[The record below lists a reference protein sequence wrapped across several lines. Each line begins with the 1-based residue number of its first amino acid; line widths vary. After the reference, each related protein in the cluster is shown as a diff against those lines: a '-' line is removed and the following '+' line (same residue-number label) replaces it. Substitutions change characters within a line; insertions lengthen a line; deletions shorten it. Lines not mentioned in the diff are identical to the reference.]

1 MFFLNERLKL
11 GLRPNDINGVYM
23 FFKDFTDVLSA
34 LLKTTKRIE
43 MTNILANL
51 FRKSESNNIDKIVY
65 IIQGKLYPDYIG
77 LKIGLAEKL
86 VAKAISNV
94 SGTSLENIEQLTFKF
109 GDIGSAAEQVLQ
121 KKPQTTLFSEPLTVE
136 KVYNSLNQAA
146 KTEGRGGQETKLNIL
161 SGILGESTPNESKF
175 IVRLVVGTLRLGVA
189 DYTILDGLSE
199 AFTGGKENRDP
210 IERAYN
216 ITNNL
221 GLVAKTLAQDGVDA
235 LKNFHVSIGKPIR
248 PMLAERLST
257 AQDVIEKIGGEV
269 SAEYKLDGE
278 RVQIHKEGSK
288 IILFS
293 RRLENITNHFP
304 DVIKNAIDYIIPSK
318 AIVEGE
324 IVAVN
329 TDTGELRPFQE
340 LMHRKRKYE
349 VEKAME
355 MTPTMIFLFD
365 ILLLESDDLTQKPYS
380 MRRNLLEKN
389 VKESTSIKVMPRL
402 MVSTS
407 RELEIFM
414 NQAISDGCEGLVVK
428 DPNST
433 YRAGAREFSWIKL
446 KREYRSELADTLDL
460 VIIGAFYGKGKRA
473 GKYGTYL
480 LAAYDK
486 EKDIFES
493 ISKVGTGFTD
503 EDLEKFQ
510 VLLDQYKLSHK
521 HSRVNSKINP
531 DIWFLPQIVIEVA
544 ASEITLSPIYTVG
557 YGVFKDAGL
566 ALRFPKFT
574 GKIRDDK
581 GPEDATTVNEVT
593 ELYKRKISK
602 ISTNS
607 PETIN

>member
-1 MFFLNERLKL
+1 
-11 GLRPNDINGVYM
+11 
-23 FFKDFTDVLSA
+23 
-34 LLKTTKRIE
+34 
-43 MTNILANL
+43 
-51 FRKSESNNIDKIVY
+51 
-65 IIQGKLYPDYIG
+65 
-77 LKIGLAEKL
+77 
-86 VAKAISNV
+86 
-94 SGTSLENIEQLTFKF
+94 
-109 GDIGSAAEQVLQ
+109 
-121 KKPQTTLFSEPLTVE
+121 
-136 KVYNSLNQAA
+136 
-146 KTEGRGGQETKLNIL
+146 
-161 SGILGESTPNESKF
+161 
-175 IVRLVVGTLRLGVA
+175 
-189 DYTILDGLSE
+189 
-199 AFTGGKENRDP
+199 
-210 IERAYN
+210 
-216 ITNNL
+216 
-221 GLVAKTLAQDGVDA
+221 
-235 LKNFHVSIGKPIR
+235 
-248 PMLAERLST
+248 
-257 AQDVIEKIGGEV
+257 
-269 SAEYKLDGE
+269 
-278 RVQIHKEGSK
+278 
-288 IILFS
+288 
-293 RRLENITNHFP
+293 
-304 DVIKNAIDYIIPSK
+304 VIKNAIDYIIPSE

-389 VKESTSIKVMPRL
+389 VKESTSIKVMLRL

-446 KREYRSELADTLDL
+446 KREYRSELADTLNL
-460 VIIGAFYGKGKRA
+460 VIIGAFYGKGKRT

-544 ASEITLSPIYTVG
+544 ASEITLSPIY
-557 YGVFKDAGL
+557 K
-566 ALRFPKFT
+566 
-574 GKIRDDK
+574 
-581 GPEDATTVNEVT
+581 
-593 ELYKRKISK
+593 
-602 ISTNS
+602 
-607 PETIN
+607 

>member
-1 MFFLNERLKL
+1 
-11 GLRPNDINGVYM
+11 
-23 FFKDFTDVLSA
+23 
-34 LLKTTKRIE
+34 
-43 MTNILANL
+43 
-51 FRKSESNNIDKIVY
+51 
-65 IIQGKLYPDYIG
+65 
-77 LKIGLAEKL
+77 
-86 VAKAISNV
+86 
-94 SGTSLENIEQLTFKF
+94 
-109 GDIGSAAEQVLQ
+109 
-121 KKPQTTLFSEPLTVE
+121 
-136 KVYNSLNQAA
+136 
-146 KTEGRGGQETKLNIL
+146 
-161 SGILGESTPNESKF
+161 
-175 IVRLVVGTLRLGVA
+175 
-189 DYTILDGLSE
+189 
-199 AFTGGKENRDP
+199 
-210 IERAYN
+210 
-216 ITNNL
+216 
-221 GLVAKTLAQDGVDA
+221 
-235 LKNFHVSIGKPIR
+235 
-248 PMLAERLST
+248 
-257 AQDVIEKIGGEV
+257 
-269 SAEYKLDGE
+269 
-278 RVQIHKEGSK
+278 
-288 IILFS
+288 
-293 RRLENITNHFP
+293 
-304 DVIKNAIDYIIPSK
+304 
-318 AIVEGE
+318 
-324 IVAVN
+324 
-329 TDTGELRPFQE
+329 
-340 LMHRKRKYE
+340 
-349 VEKAME
+349 
-355 MTPTMIFLFD
+355 
-365 ILLLESDDLTQKPYS
+365 
-380 MRRNLLEKN
+380 
-389 VKESTSIKVMPRL
+389 MPRL

-460 VIIGAFYGKGKRA
+460 VIIGAFYGKGKRT

-531 DIWFLPQIVIEVA
+531 DIWFLPQIVIEVVTFG
-544 ASEITLSPIYTVG
+544 ITLSPIYTVG